1 MTSRTTSLEARRRLL
16 RWIATSPLLSA
27 LGASAA
33 LGLRAAIADDEVPIA
48 SAADALNVFD
58 LEAAMRSR
66 VSAAHFAYMAQGSD
80 DSEMLAVNRAGFEK
94 IQLRPRRLVDVT
106 QVDMSVELFGRR
118 YAAPIAL
125 APCGAQATF
134 HPEGEVAV
142 ARAAKAKDALQIL
155 STVTNFSV
163 EDVAAARAAPVW
175 FQLYP
180 ANDWSITRRIIER
193 AENAACPVLVLTV
206 DLAARNLEQIARFH
220 RDTNPA
226 CRGCHE
232 PGYEASMRKKA
243 MFDGVDLEGLRIGI
257 DGLTWDYVDRLHDA
271 TDMKVLIKGIV
282 TAQDAE
288 RCIEHGADGIIVSNH
303 GGRADVTGRSSIESL
318 REVLDAVRG
327 RVPVL
332 VDSGFR
338 RGTDVFKALALGARA
353 VCIGRPYLWGLGA
366 FGQEGV
372 ERVLDILSRELRI
385 VMMQMGT
392 PSLADVTPR
401 SLYL

>member
-1 MTSRTTSLEARRRLL
+1 MTSRTTSLETRRRLL
-16 RWIATSPLLSA
+16 RWMATSPLLSA

-33 LGLRAAIADDEVPIA
+33 LGLRTAMADDEPVA
-48 SAADALNVFD
+48 SAAEALNVFD
-58 LEAAMRSR
+58 LEAAMRAR
-66 VSAAHFAYMAQGSD
+66 VSPAHFVYMAQGSD
-80 DSEMLAVNRAGFEK
+80 ASEMLAVNRKGFES

-106 QVDMSVELFGRR
+106 DVDMSVELFGRR
-118 YAAPIAL
+118 YASPIAL
-125 APCGAQATF
+125 APCGAQAAF

-163 EDVAAARAAPVW
+163 EDVTAARGAPVW

-180 ANDWSITRRIIER
+180 ANDWNITRRIIKR
-193 AENAACPVLVLTV
+193 AEDAGSPVLVFTV
-206 DLAARNLEQIARFH
+206 DLAARNLEQIARFD
-220 RDTNPA
+220 RDANPA

-243 MFDGVDLEGLRIGI
+243 MFDGVNLSGMTIGI
-257 DGLTWDYVDRLHDA
+257 DGLTWDYVYRLRDA
-271 TDMKVLIKGIV
+271 TSMKLLIKGIV
-282 TAQDAE
+282 TAEDAE
-288 RCIEHGADGIIVSNH
+288 RCIERGADGIVVSNH

-372 ERVLDILSRELRI
+372 ERALDILTRELRI
-385 VMMQMGT
+385 VMRQMGT
-392 PSLADVTPR
+392 PTLADVTPR